1 MAIATSTAIAIG
13 TSVLAAGASAGQAV
27 SASQAARKASRTA
40 EESFNKAMNELSA
53 NKIAGL
59 SLQREAYDLER
70 EALLSAG
77 AEAMQAGRES
87 ERGAAAIAGQV
98 YRGQTEGQRRI
109 AGAMG
114 QELMGLEAATAQEEA
129 RLAGARANL
138 NLAEAEGAQA
148 AAAQFGAQKDA
159 AIKGAFSSLQTA
171 GQQYMEGSELFK
183 ESEGVKEF
191 GKLSD
196 LATKD
201 GIGQEEFQRRL
212 VDLSKNPN
220 FANLSG
226 VGYSATG
233 LDAQGNPLKN
243 VMTPLALQ
251 GYMGSQGKDYNQKLR
266 EAYLAKYPLM
276 NPEQKQFVESVKT
289 GQFTLPGFN
298 IFSR

>member
-1 MAIATSTAIAIG
+1 
-13 TSVLAAGASAGQAV
+13 
-27 SASQAARKASRTA
+27 
-40 EESFNKAMNELSA
+40 MNELSA

-70 EALLSAG
+70 EAILSAG

-129 RLAGARANL
+129 RLSGARANL

-159 AIKGAFSSLQTA
+159 AIKGAFSSLQKA
-171 GQQYMEGSELFK
+171 GQQYMEGSEEYK
-183 ESEGVKEF
+183 KTEGTKEF
-191 GKLSD
+191 DKLLK

-201 GIGQEEFQRRL
+201 GIGEDEFQRRL

-233 LDAQGNPLKN
+233 FDAQGNALKN
-243 VMTPLALQ
+243 VMTPLALKD
-251 GYMGSQGKDYNQKLR
+251 YLGSQGKDYNQKLR

-276 NPEQKQFVESVKT
+276 NPQQKQFVESVKT